1 MDEVTSSTMSI
12 RRLMFVLI
20 FALVLR
26 AWGTETPATSANDP
40 LGRTTPQ
47 DAVYQFLEACH
58 ARQYTRAAH
67 YLDLRQMQT
76 GDRQKNGLELAQ
88 QLEDLL
94 DDTPFEIAS
103 LSRSPDGDQADGL
116 PPSRERLATFQ
127 LDGKPVELNLEH
139 VELKAGLKVWLV
151 AADSLPLIPKAHQ
164 LLAETPLEKKLPQV
178 LVTHEVLDTPLWRWI
193 VLLASGVIVWF
204 AAGLIARA
212 IVLASGR
219 LFKGSAEAAEE
230 FREPVRLWL
239 AITGFRAAMELA
251 PPSAIVRLY
260 LGRALAMAF
269 FLTLAWAGAVVI
281 DLVGERW
288 RSRLDPRMKAM
299 TYSVL
304 PLGRQVLKL
313 LLFLIAI
320 LAVSSAWGYNTTTI
334 MAGLG
339 VGGLAVALAAQK
351 TIENLFGG
359 ISVIGDRPVLVGD
372 FCRFGNRVG
381 TVMHIGLRST
391 RIRTLDRT
399 VVSVPNGQFSTMELE
414 NFSARD
420 KMWFHQTLNLRRDT
434 SSDQLL
440 RVMYSIRE
448 MLRQHPSVE
457 IGDIPVRF
465 TGIGAY
471 SLDLEVFAYVLTPDF
486 DQFLGVQQDLLLDLM
501 QAVER
506 AGTGLAVP
514 LYESLNSE
522 HLVPLARAG

>member
-1 MDEVTSSTMSI
+1 
-12 RRLMFVLI
+12 MFVLI
-20 FALVLR
+20 FALVVP

-76 GDRQKNGLELAQ
+76 GDRQKNGPELAQ

-103 LSRSPDGDQADGL
+103 LSRSPDGDPADGL

-139 VELKAGLKVWLV
+139 VELKTGLKVWLV

-193 VLLASGVIVWF
+193 VLLASGAIVWF

-212 IVLASGR
+212 IVLTSGR
-219 LFKGSAEAAEE
+219 LFKGSAEAAEA

-304 PLGRQVLKL
+304 PLGRQVLKHC
-313 LLFLIAI
+313 F
-320 LAVSSAWGYNTTTI
+320 
-334 MAGLG
+334 
-339 VGGLAVALAAQK
+339 
-351 TIENLFGG
+351 F
-359 ISVIGDRPVLVGD
+359 
-372 FCRFGNRVG
+372 
-381 TVMHIGLRST
+381 
-391 RIRTLDRT
+391 
-399 VVSVPNGQFSTMELE
+399 
-414 NFSARD
+414 
-420 KMWFHQTLNLRRDT
+420 
-434 SSDQLL
+434 
-440 RVMYSIRE
+440 
-448 MLRQHPSVE
+448 
-457 IGDIPVRF
+457 
-465 TGIGAY
+465 
-471 SLDLEVFAYVLTPDF
+471 
-486 DQFLGVQQDLLLDLM
+486 
-501 QAVER
+501 
-506 AGTGLAVP
+506 
-514 LYESLNSE
+514 
-522 HLVPLARAG
+522 